1 MQWSFYKQL
10 LADNEDG
17 DDDGTMVFR
26 MRVIMTRP
34 LIQYLSTSRQYLLT
48 TKGGAGPDPRGY
60 LPHLLY
66 FPTLLFGEHLLY
78 FIYSMKYDIVL
89 HIAYIP
95 GLIFYLTHVR
105 SLSCNLFS
113 LLVSQIVYVFQ
124 SNLKFAKIPKLK
136 HGVRSEV
143 KLKFKQKLLAEGTQL
158 G

>member
-1 MQWSFYKQL
+1 MQLSFYKQF

-34 LIQYLSTSRQYLLT
+34 LIQYLLT

-66 FPTLLFGEHLLY
+66 FPALLFGEHLLY

-89 HIAYIP
+89 HISYIP

-105 SLSCNLFS
+105 SLHYASCNLFS

-124 SNLKFAKIPKLK
+124 SNIKFAKNTKAETW
-136 HGVRSEV
+136 SED
-143 KLKFKQKLLAEGTQL
+143 
-158 G
+158 

>member
-1 MQWSFYKQL
+1 MQWSFYKQF

-34 LIQYLSTSRQYLLT
+34 LIQYLLT

-66 FPTLLFGEHLLY
+66 FPALLFGEHLLY

-143 KLKFKQKLLAEGTQL
+143 KLKFEQKLLAESTQL
-158 G
+158 S

>member
-34 LIQYLSTSRQYLLT
+34 LIQYLLT

-66 FPTLLFGEHLLY
+66 FPALLFGEHLLY

-89 HIAYIP
+89 HIIAYIP
-95 GLIFYLTHVR
+95 GLIFYLAHVR

-143 KLKFKQKLLAEGTQL
+143 KQKFEQKLLAESTQL
-158 G
+158 S

>member
-26 MRVIMTRP
+26 MTIRMRVMMTRP
-34 LIQYLSTSRQYLLT
+34 LIQYLLT

-66 FPTLLFGEHLLY
+66 FPALLFGEHLLY

-95 GLIFYLTHVR
+95 GFFFI
-105 SLSCNLFS
+105 
-113 LLVSQIVYVFQ
+113 
-124 SNLKFAKIPKLK
+124 
-136 HGVRSEV
+136 
-143 KLKFKQKLLAEGTQL
+143 
-158 G
+158 

>member
-1 MQWSFYKQL
+1 MQWSFYKQF

-34 LIQYLSTSRQYLLT
+34 LIQYLLT
-48 TKGGAGPDPRGY
+48 TKGGAGPAPCRY

-89 HIAYIP
+89 LIAYIP

-105 SLSCNLFS
+105 SLSYNLFS

-124 SNLKFAKIPKLK
+124 SNLKFAQIPKLK

-143 KLKFKQKLLAEGTQL
+143 KLQFEQKLLAESTQL
-158 G
+158 S